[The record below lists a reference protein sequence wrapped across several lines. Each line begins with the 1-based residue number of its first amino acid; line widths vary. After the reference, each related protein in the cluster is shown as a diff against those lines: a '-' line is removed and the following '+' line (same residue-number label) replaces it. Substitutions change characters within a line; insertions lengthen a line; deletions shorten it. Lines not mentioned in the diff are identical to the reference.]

1 MALHPNM
8 FLLNQQHIRT
18 VWVFGLSLH
27 PNMFLLNQLPPVAD
41 KPAYLYFTSQYVS
54 IKSLHSKGKRRETAC
69 FTSQYVSIKSLH
81 SKGKRRETACF
92 TSQYVSIKSQNHVH
106 LTLLRLSL
114 HPNMFLLNL
123 KSIIDKIVIV
133 NFTSQYVSIK
143 SIASLHSIAL

>member
-41 KPAYLYFTSQYVS
+41 KPAYLY
-54 IKSLHSKGKRRETAC
+54 

>member
-54 IKSLHSKGKRRETAC
+54 IKSLLQIPTYSTMTF
-69 FTSQYVSIKSLH
+69 FTSQYVSIKS
-81 SKGKRRETACF
+81 C
-92 TSQYVSIKSQNHVH
+92 
-106 LTLLRLSL
+106 LLDTVPKVEISL
-114 HPNMFLLNL
+114 HPNMFLLNHR
-123 KSIIDKIVIV
+123 S
-133 NFTSQYVSIK
+133 TRSTQS
-143 SIASLHSIAL
+143 